1 MFFVLFLSHMTQEY
15 LGNAEVQ
22 QQGSTENTEKGTA
35 EQLENSGA
43 VEVLQGQTAAGP

>member
-1 MFFVLFLSHMTQEY
+1 MTQEY

-22 QQGSTENTEKGTA
+22 QQGSTEKGTA